1 LPWRWRDSDS
11 RTAIETDRLLGNPHA
26 QPPLPADWEVRPTH
40 PVRAV
45 PYYLAAL
52 WDKKYADGKAAAHR
66 RRSSASSSSAA
77 AAAAS
82 AAQQKKERP
91 RGPERPV
98 VPKQLKERLKRS
110 RSAKGLLQD
119 LEEEIRRFIESY
131 DGSVR
136 ECLRGLAL
144 DDDDY
149 VLIPRD
155 DDLLEKAPGDVE
167 PLPQSEKLIFQA
179 LEDDRTASFM

>member
-1 LPWRWRDSDS
+1 
-11 RTAIETDRLLGNPHA
+11 
-26 QPPLPADWEVRPTH
+26 
-40 PVRAV
+40 V

-52 WDKKYADGKAAAHR
+52 WDKKYAPDGHR
-66 RRSSASSSSAA
+66 RRSSAASAA
-77 AAAAS
+77 AAVAA
-82 AAQQKKERP
+82 AAQKERA
-91 RGPERPV
+91 RGRAERPV
-98 VPKQLKERLKRS
+98 VPKQLKDRLKRS
-110 RSAKGLLQD
+110 RGAKGLLQD
-119 LEEEIRRFIESY
+119 LEEEVRGFIESY

-155 DDLLEKAPGDVE
+155 DGLGEAREDIE
-167 PLPQSEKLIFQA
+167 PLPQPEKLIFQG

>member
-1 LPWRWRDSDS
+1 LVAGLTPEFRWK
-11 RTAIETDRLLGNPHA
+11 TDRLLGNPHA

-52 WDKKYADGKAAAHR
+52 WDKKYADGHR
-66 RRSSASSSSAA
+66 RRSSASVAA
-77 AAAAS
+77 A
-82 AAQQKKERP
+82 QKERA
-91 RGPERPV
+91 RGKAERPA
-98 VPKQLKERLKRS
+98 VPKQLKDRLKRS
-110 RSAKGLLQD
+110 RGAKGLLQD
-119 LEEEIRRFIESY
+119 LEEEIRGFIESY
-131 DGSVR
+131 DGSVM

-144 DDDDY
+144 DNDDY

-155 DDLLEKAPGDVE
+155 DDLDEAREDIEL
-167 PLPQSEKLIFQA
+167 LPQPEKLIFQG

>member
-1 LPWRWRDSDS
+1 MR
-11 RTAIETDRLLGNPHA
+11 IVFGTDRLLGNPHA

-52 WDKKYADGKAAAHR
+52 WDKKHAAGKAHR
-66 RRSSASSSSAA
+66 RRSSASSS
-77 AAAAS
+77 AS
-82 AAQQKKERP
+82 AQKKERP
-91 RGPERPV
+91 RGDGRPV
-98 VPKQLKERLKRS
+98 VPKRLKDRLKRS

-119 LEEEIRRFIESY
+119 LEEDVRGFIESY

-144 DDDDY
+144 DGDDY
-149 VLIPRD
+149 VLVPRD
-155 DDLLEKAPGDVE
+155 DDLLQRSPGDIE
-167 PLPQSEKLIFQA
+167 ALPQPDKLIFQG
-179 LEDDRTASFM
+179 LEDDRMAGFMCVNPVGSFSLREQC